1 MNIEYKLVKNN
12 MPATSEKA
20 PYLGMAIPV
29 GSLAYDNILKEM
41 INGGT
46 KMSLPTAR
54 YFLEAFY
61 DYAAKKIAAETVR
74 INTGTV
80 AIYPM
85 IDGSF
90 DSEDADF
97 DPERNSLYIGATLS
111 QNLRDRVA
119 GIVPDSSGES
129 AGGTVKMDRIYDIG
143 SQTRGVIDGTNPFRI
158 SGRNLTVPD
167 AEDESLALY
176 TKDGV
181 TKVCDIEVS
190 ETDGG
195 QLITCHLVNSS
206 VEAIPTGTYKVRL
219 ASHGLDPTDPLTVCM
234 LTVTLTSQVLP
245 EEPVFTGT
253 DPEDSMTVHN
263 DEDERMTING
273 LNLPVP
279 TAETPQSEFKLEF
292 FSDTPVFDEPYHFVF
307 NENGS
312 TDPHSI
318 AFDECTSEKLVI
330 KTAGIAHDFQE
341 SAMPG
346 GTPVAGTLRLTL
358 GNLVLDQDY
367 TFVKVSS

>member
-1 MNIEYKLVKNN
+1 MKKQYIKN
-12 MPATSEKA
+12 P
-20 PYLGMAIPV
+20 IPPE
-29 GSLAYDNILKEM
+29 I
-41 INGGT
+41 
-46 KMSLPTAR
+46 
-54 YFLEAFY
+54 
-61 DYAAKKIAAETVR
+61 
-74 INTGTV
+74 
-80 AIYPM
+80 
-85 IDGSF
+85 
-90 DSEDADF
+90 SEDGGASIMFVNKQTIPLDGAIQEALEGNYCTGQITLIRNFFFGLLQSMADGVRRDGHARQIANFLTVYPVFKGEVDLDKGF
-97 DPERNSLYIGATLS
+97 DPAVNYVMIRARLLNEMELDITNWSFEDVTEGKRSFTLQSVKAGEVIGEYL
-111 QNLRDRVA
+111 L
-119 GIVPDSSGES
+119 GEV
-129 AGGTVKMDRIYDIG
+129 GNI
-143 SQTRGVIDGTNPFRI
+143 N
-158 SGRNLTVPD
+158 GRNLPSTVADEELRIHWEVEGTDKSGDIPAEKLSSD
-167 AEDESLALY
+167 VSRIDIAEDALAELEDETY
-176 TKDGV
+176 DGKTIV
-181 TKVCDIEVS
+181 FT
-190 ETDGG
+190 
-195 QLITCHLVNSS
+195 
-206 VEAIPTGTYKVRL
+206 VRGNFSN
-219 ASHGLDPTDPLTVCM
+219 AKISA
-234 LTVTLTSQVLP
+234 VLKYVQT
-245 EEPVFTGT
+245 EPVFTGT

-279 TAETPQSEFKLEF
+279 TAETPLTEFKLEF